1 MKRLIYVFFLILI
14 VNTYTIADNR
24 QSIKLATLAP
34 EGSTWMEVMRE
45 FEKSV
50 TKETNKRIQFRMFPG
65 GVSGAEA
72 DVVRKLRFGQ
82 LDGAGLTGAG
92 LGLIVPE
99 ERILDSAFLFNNEN
113 EIDEIY
119 EQFTPEI
126 DQLFNKK
133 GFIVLGWAEVG
144 TVYLFT
150 KTKVSSLADLQKLRL
165 WSWEGD
171 PLAASIFS
179 ALKIQPIPLQV
190 ADVFTALQTGLID
203 GVYSPPLAMIALQW
217 FTQINYYLNIPLG
230 NASGAIIISEKKF
243 NALNLTDQE
252 ILRENGSYYMSELQ
266 NRSRTDNSVAIEVLK
281 ERGVSAINL
290 NLIEEQKIRTAGSKS
305 RQALVSKLYP
315 QELLTRIELA
325 VSQMRN

>member
-1 MKRLIYVFFLILI
+1 MKKLISVFFLILI
-14 VNTYTIADNR
+14 VSAGVTADNR
-24 QSIKLATLAP
+24 QLIKLATLAP

-45 FEKSV
+45 FENSV
-50 TKETNKRIQFRMFPG
+50 ATQTDKRIQFRMFPG

-72 DVVRKLRFGQ
+72 DMVRKLRFGQ

-113 EIDEIY
+113 EVDEIY
-119 EQFTPEI
+119 KQFTPEI
-126 DQLFNKK
+126 DQLFNDK

-150 KTKVSSLADLQKLRL
+150 KTRVSSLAELQKLRL

-179 ALKIQPIPLQV
+179 AMKIQPIPLQV

-217 FTQINYYLNIPLG
+217 FTQVNYYLNIPLG
-230 NASGAIIISEKKF
+230 NASGAIIVSKNKF
-243 NALNLTDQE
+243 DTLNATDQE
-252 ILRENGSYYMSELQ
+252 ILRNNGVYYMKELQ
-266 NRSRTDNSVAIEVLK
+266 KRSRTDNSVAIEVLK

-290 NLIEEQKIRTAGSKS
+290 NLIEEEKIRTAGSKS
-305 RQALVSKLYP
+305 RQDLVSKLYP
-315 QELLTRIELA
+315 QELLNRLELT
-325 VSQMRN
+325 VKQMRN

>member
-1 MKRLIYVFFLILI
+1 M
-14 VNTYTIADNR
+14 
-24 QSIKLATLAP
+24 
-34 EGSTWMEVMRE
+34 
-45 FEKSV
+45 
-50 TKETNKRIQFRMFPG
+50 
-65 GVSGAEA
+65 
-72 DVVRKLRFGQ
+72 
-82 LDGAGLTGAG
+82 
-92 LGLIVPE
+92 
-99 ERILDSAFLFNNEN
+99 
-113 EIDEIY
+113 
-119 EQFTPEI
+119 
-126 DQLFNKK
+126 
-133 GFIVLGWAEVG
+133 
-144 TVYLFT
+144 
-150 KTKVSSLADLQKLRL
+150 
-165 WSWEGD
+165 
-171 PLAASIFS
+171 
-179 ALKIQPIPLQV
+179 KIQPIPLQV

-203 GVYSPPLAMIALQW
+203 GVYSPPLGMIALQW